1 MPGAYSG
8 RHPMTTELPAVL
20 AVDGGNSKTDVALV
34 SADGTLLAL
43 VTGPTVSHQQVGL
56 RRGMSRLRE
65 LAEQAAREAGLNGVD
80 GPLASVLA
88 ACLAGADFPRDIRR
102 LTRAVDSLRLADEAI
117 IRNDG
122 FATLRAGTDRRW
134 GVAVICG
141 SGINCVGVAADG
153 RSASY
158 PAVGEIAGD
167 WGGGR
172 SLGDAALAA
181 AVRGR
186 DGRGPRT
193 SLELAVPAHFGLRRP
208 IDVTGALYR
217 SRLEE
222 ERIRDLAPTVSQAAS
237 AGDPVARE
245 IIDRLADEA
254 AVMATAMIRRLRLVR
269 TDVEVIL
276 GGAIFR
282 ATDPAFYERL
292 TSGITRVA
300 TAAVVRRLSA
310 RPVLGAALLGLDR
323 VGSPVSAADR
333 LRASF

>member
-1 MPGAYSG
+1 MA
-8 RHPMTTELPAVL
+8 ELPAVL
-20 AVDGGNSKTDVALV
+20 AVDGGNSKTDLAMVG
-34 SADGTLLAL
+34 ADGTLLAL

-56 RRGMSRLRE
+56 RRGMGRLRE
-65 LAEQAAREAGLNGVD
+65 LAEQAAREAGMRRVD
-80 GPLASVLA
+80 GQLAGVLA
-88 ACLAGADFPRDIRR
+88 ACLAGADFSRDIRR
-102 LTRAVDSLRLADEAI
+102 LIRAVDSLRLADDAI

-153 RSASY
+153 RSATY
-158 PAVGEIAGD
+158 PAVGTIAGD

-217 SRLEE
+217 GRLEE
-222 ERIRDLAPTVSQAAS
+222 ESLRDLAPAVFDAAS

-282 ATDPAFYERL
+282 ATDHAFYERL

-300 TAAVVRRLSA
+300 RGAVVRRLSA
-310 RPVLGAALLGLDR
+310 RPVLGAALLGLDL